1 MYTQLRCQTVWVNLI
16 EPAPALPDGFML
28 LSKTN
33 QSTCPAAH
41 LMEMLIFYQSKSAGD
56 TLPKNCVGFP
66 PPPPLCKEI
75 DSEAQNWLRGAGR
88 GGAGLGRDYET
99 RGRVGKT
106 RQPAAAGEAF
116 KRTRVSPEDILT
128 FNRKEITN

>member
-41 LMEMLIFYQSKSAGD
+41 LMEMLIFHQSKSAGD
-56 TLPKNCVGFP
+56 TLPKNCVVFF
-66 PPPPLCKEI
+66 PPLCKEI

-88 GGAGLGRDYET
+88 GGQGWGET
-99 RGRVGKT
+99 TKPGDVWAKQGSQQLRERHLK
-106 RQPAAAGEAF
+106 EHESHL
-116 KRTRVSPEDILT
+116 RT
-128 FNRKEITN
+128 F

>member
-41 LMEMLIFYQSKSAGD
+41 LMEMLIFHQSKSAGD
-56 TLPKNCVGFP
+56 TLPKNCVVFFP
-66 PPPPLCKEI
+66 PFVKKSTLKHKIGSAGQGGGGQGWGETTKPGDVWAKQGSQQLRERHLKEH
-75 DSEAQNWLRGAGR
+75 DSHLR
-88 GGAGLGRDYET
+88 
-99 RGRVGKT
+99 
-106 RQPAAAGEAF
+106 
-116 KRTRVSPEDILT
+116 T
-128 FNRKEITN
+128 F